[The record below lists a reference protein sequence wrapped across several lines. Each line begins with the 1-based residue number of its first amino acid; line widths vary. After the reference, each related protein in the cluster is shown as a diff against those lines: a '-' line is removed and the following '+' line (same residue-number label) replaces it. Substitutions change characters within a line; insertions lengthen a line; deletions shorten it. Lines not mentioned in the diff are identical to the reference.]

1 MHVLQAMLTMVVYW
15 LSWTRYTSRAQEM
28 HARASPFPFSAAVTC
43 ILPKL
48 LFGQRRAFVAH
59 GGPKPGLA
67 RSNDLIVTVQ
77 QPDCY
82 PSSFAAAS
90 YGTRRSCTDCIK
102 SESAA
107 HPWNLPRFGQSARG
121 FRQLRVVT
129 KNPGSNS
136 EARSYIIQYIP
147 RERQPR
153 IPHSVISPQVLR
165 STRCCQALL

>member
-28 HARASPFPFSAAVTC
+28 HARASPLPFSAAVTC

-67 RSNDLIVTVQ
+67 RSNDLIVTVEQ
-77 QPDCY
+77 LKCY
-82 PSSFAAAS
+82 LFCFAAAS
-90 YGTRRSCTDCIK
+90 YSTRRSCTDCMK

-107 HPWNLPRFGQSARG
+107 YP
-121 FRQLRVVT
+121 
-129 KNPGSNS
+129 
-136 EARSYIIQYIP
+136 
-147 RERQPR
+147 
-153 IPHSVISPQVLR
+153 
-165 STRCCQALL
+165 